1 MKQIAIALLIVTA
14 LSGAAG
20 GFYGLRVA
28 AAPGSEPPGKEAHAQ
43 EKPAAA
49 ASLPANSG
57 LLDLAPIITNLS
69 VPQDTWV
76 RLEASLLYDD
86 KALPHPEALGA
97 EISGDILA
105 YLRTTTLTQIQGIAG
120 LQNLRQDLNER
131 VAIRSNGAVK
141 ALVIRTLVLQ

>member
-20 GFYGLRVA
+20 GFYGLRA
-28 AAPGSEPPGKEAHAQ
+28 PAPDAAPAAKANAE